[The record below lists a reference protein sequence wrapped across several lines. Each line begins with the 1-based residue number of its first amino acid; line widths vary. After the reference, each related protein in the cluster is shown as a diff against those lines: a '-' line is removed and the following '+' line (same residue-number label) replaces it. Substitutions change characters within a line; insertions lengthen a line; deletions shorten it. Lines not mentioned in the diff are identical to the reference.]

1 LAFYEEWVRDKGLLV
16 SLIGRRVLWE
26 RREGLCMNVATGEAD
41 RSLSIITPTSIPPL
55 FYNVWGCLKHQ

>member
-1 LAFYEEWVRDKGLLV
+1 VRDKGLLV

-55 FYNVWGCLKHQ
+55 FYIV